1 MASQLENEVTGVKR
15 GWGVCE
21 QKTGVN
27 SVREDYW
34 TDGKTT
40 IASKKI

>member
-1 MASQLENEVTGVKR
+1 MASQLENELACVKHF
-15 GWGVCE
+15 WGVYE